1 MSDNNNIMLVSVNV
15 VCVTQ
20 LQCCAVESRG
30 WHLYRS
36 SEWFRQFGARDEDE
50 LTYEGMVVVFT
61 LA

>member
-1 MSDNNNIMLVSVNV
+1 MLVSVNV